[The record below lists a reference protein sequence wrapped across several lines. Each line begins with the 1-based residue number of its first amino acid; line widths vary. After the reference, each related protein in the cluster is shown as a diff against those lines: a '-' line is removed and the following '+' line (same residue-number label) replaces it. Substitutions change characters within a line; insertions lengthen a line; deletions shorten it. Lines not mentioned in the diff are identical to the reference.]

1 MQLEKIQ
8 QEKSQQILTI
18 LNRLALFY
26 KIIFFSIIAFLAVI
40 IIKNFISGG
49 IGDGIITLIFSVIV
63 GIFAISFL
71 FRILNST
78 VGKIQYSRC
87 ISLLKAQVSESAFNA
102 NVLHT
107 NNNPPGIFAIDSQAK
122 QVFVNNQQTGYY
134 PVLLNKNTIIG
145 LKVERES
152 TIHTATKHRGNF
164 AVFGN
169 SIGYNFGSK
178 SKSVSKI
185 AETAF
190 LEIQY
195 RTENNTS
202 HTLVIPYG
210 SNRRA
215 AEEAISTINLF

>member
-71 FRILNST
+71 FKILNST

-87 ISLLKAQVSESAFNA
+87 ISLLKSQISESAFNA

-107 NNNPPGIFAIDSQAK
+107 NSNPPGIFAIDSQAK

-134 PVLLNKNTIIG
+134 PVLLNKNTILSKII
-145 LKVERES
+145 LTITVEMVSLLIKLSLTYRMTRS
-152 TIHTATKHRGNF
+152 TIVNVH
-164 AVFGN
+164 
-169 SIGYNFGSK
+169 K
-178 SKSVSKI
+178 SRSSDC
-185 AETAF
+185 
-190 LEIQY
+190 LNQ
-195 RTENNTS
+195 
-202 HTLVIPYG
+202 
-210 SNRRA
+210 
-215 AEEAISTINLF
+215 INLVKFFIFFMRLFISNKIFMTISWG